1 MKSKTE
7 RERPTN
13 AIFVDGSS
21 KHSTPLAIHPEAI
34 GVSYPTR
41 VIRDRESYKLREVVT
56 ADVAEIAN
64 GVAVISVDGPLEH
77 KGGGGWWSFWQNYED
92 LACDFNLV
100 VNDPAIKAVVLKFD
114 SPGGEC
120 AGLNETVAIMQ
131 GMKADA
137 GKPVIAYVDEACYS
151 AAYALAMVADEI
163 YLPESGGVGS
173 IGVITAMCD
182 VTKLN
187 EKQGVRVE
195 VIASGSKKTDGHPA
209 VALTEGAIKR
219 TRRTVDKL
227 AASFFDLVSAGRGLS
242 TEVIRGFEAGTFT
255 GQDAVDAG
263 LADGVMSLHD
273 CLTFTTNE
281 FSSFNSPTEQSEEK
295 DPDTMPGKIAAAKA
309 LNDAEKALASAN
321 ATLVGAKTD
330 ADRALAAAR
339 VLAAEDVVAKV
350 KKTKT
355 VTTDTHEE
363 EVDDGEEEAKDPPPS
378 DDDDDGDEEEDDD
391 DDGDGKAAASAS
403 ASIGEH
409 TTKGLLALARRITGK
424 KSIDEVMGALHA
436 TWQSSKKTKTLAA
449 EVASLK
455 ADAERSKVSAL
466 IERGMKAGKLAP
478 TQRAWAKTQTPA
490 SLKAYLDAAPKM
502 VHTVDDENTEAR
514 VEGLGAATAGVVTA
528 EMARIWRKLGHAEKD
543 FPALLAKMNGTA
555 TPSTTNG
562 AS

>member
-1 MKSKTE
+1 MKRIAE

-13 AIFVDGSS
+13 AIFADGSS
-21 KHSTPLAIHPEAI
+21 KRSAPLAIHPEAI

-41 VIRDRESYKLREVVT
+41 EVRDRKTYELRAMV
-56 ADVAEIAN
+56 ASDVAEISD
-64 GVAVISVDGPLEH
+64 GVAVLSVDGPLEH
-77 KGGGGWWSFWQNYED
+77 KSASEWWSYWQTYED
-92 LACDFNLV
+92 LTRDFDLIL
-100 VNDPAIKAVVLKFD
+100 NDPSIKAVVLKFD

-131 GMKADA
+131 GMKASA

-195 VIASGSKKTDGHPA
+195 VIASGSKKTDGHPS
-209 VALTEGAIKR
+209 VPLTEGAIKR

-227 AASFFDLVSAGRGLS
+227 ATSFFELVSAGRSLS
-242 TEVIRGFEAGTFT
+242 VDVVKGFEAGTFA

-273 CLTFTTNE
+273 CLTFTRNE
-281 FSSFNSPTEQSEEK
+281 FSSSNSPTDRSAEK
-295 DPDTMPGKIAAAKA
+295 DPETMPAKIAAAKA
-309 LNDAEKALASAN
+309 LSDANKALAAAN
-321 ATLVGAKTD
+321 AVMTSAKTD

-339 VLAAEDVVAKV
+339 IVAAEEVVAKV

-363 EVDDGEEEAKDPPPS
+363 EVDDGEEEADVAADPPPPS
-378 DDDDDGDEEEDDD
+378 DDEDEDEDEDEDAAVAATTNALVGD
-391 DDGDGKAAASAS
+391 A
-403 ASIGEH
+403 
-409 TTKGLLALARRITGK
+409 TPKGLLALVRRMTGK

-436 TWQSSKKTKTLAA
+436 TWQSSKKTSKLAA
-449 EVASLK
+449 EVAALR
-455 ADAERSKVSAL
+455 ADAERGKVTAL
-466 IERGMKAGKLAP
+466 VAQGMKAGKLAP
-478 TQRAWAKTQTPA
+478 SQRAWARAQTPGA
-490 SLKAYLDAAPKM
+490 LKAYLDAAPKM
-502 VHTVDDENTEAR
+502 VHTPDDEHTEAR
-514 VEGLGAATAGVVTA
+514 VEGEAQPGAVTA
-528 EMARIWRKLGHAEKD
+528 EMAKIWRKLGHAESD
-543 FPALLAKMNGTA
+543 FPALLAKMNGAKSTKH
-555 TPSTTNG
+555 TTNG